1 MNNYNY
7 YNYFKVYFN
16 ESYTY
21 RTCYTI
27 RSYKFYTI

>member
-7 YNYFKVYFN
+7 KVEINFN

-21 RTCYTI
+21 RTYCTI